1 MQALILILCAIAG
14 VAIYLAFVRPI
25 VTAIAAHVDRQAD
38 RRIQERAQVEAA
50 KRKARARHN
59 VGNNHA

>member
-25 VTAIAAHVDRQAD
+25 VTAIAAHVERQAD

-50 KRKARARHN
+50 KRKARAT
-59 VGNNHA
+59 A